1 MHKTERTTLPSI
13 RALALSLSAAA
24 LCAALSA
31 PPAAAADP
39 YKIDVIT
46 SLTGGASF
54 LGKGEQQSLEFLKK
68 SVNKNGGINGRDLQ
82 FVYYDDQ
89 SSPQTAVQLATQ
101 IMASN
106 PPVILGPSIV
116 AMCNAA
122 GALMKNGPVM
132 YCLSPGIHP
141 PKGSFVF
148 ASSASTYDLA
158 KALMRY
164 FRTKG
169 WTHIAVMTSSDASG
183 QDAERGLNEAVAMA
197 ENKDIKIVARAHFNI
212 TDVSVAAQIEN
223 VKAAK
228 PQAFIAWST
237 GAPIATIFKG
247 IVQAGLDV
255 PTATTDGNMTYA
267 QMKNYAD
274 FLPKQL
280 YIASALW
287 AAYGQSGIDP
297 AVTKAQEAFYAEY
310 KSAGLAPD
318 LPASISWNTGLI
330 VVNALRKLGTN
341 VTATQL
347 RDHLENLKGFPA
359 IDGVHDF
366 NASPQRGLDL
376 SDVVVTR
383 WDPAKGTWV
392 PLSKPGGAPL

>member
-1 MHKTERTTLPSI
+1 MRPFNPIAARRLGVTLAFTTL
-13 RALALSLSAAA
+13 AAA
-24 LCAALSA
+24 ASLGA
-31 PPAAAADP
+31 PAFAADP

-68 SVNKNGGINGRDLQ
+68 SVNKTGGIGGRDLE

-148 ASSASTYDLA
+148 TSSASTYDLA

-169 WTHIAVMTSSDASG
+169 WTNIAVMTSSDASG
-183 QDAERGLNEAVAMA
+183 QDAERGLNEAAAMP
-197 ENKDIKIVARAHFNI
+197 ENKTIKIVARAHFNI

-280 YIASALW
+280 YIASAQW
-287 AAYGQSGIDP
+287 AAYGQPGIDP
-297 AVTKAQEAFYAEY
+297 AVAKAQDAFYGEY
-310 KSAGLAPD
+310 KAAGLKPD

-330 VVNALRKLGTN
+330 VVDALRKLGPK
-341 VTATQL
+341 VTAVQL

-366 NASPQRGLDL
+366 GASPQRGLDL
-376 SDVVVTR
+376 SHVVVTR
-383 WDPAKGTWV
+383 WDPAKNTWV
-392 PLSKPGGAPL
+392 PLSKPGGEPLR

>member
-1 MHKTERTTLPSI
+1 MKPLSANI
-13 RALALSLSAAA
+13 RRAAA
-24 LCAALSA
+24 LLGAALLALA
-31 PPAAAADP
+31 PGARAADP
-39 YKIDVIT
+39 YRIDVIT

-68 SVNKNGGINGRDLQ
+68 SVNKAGGIGGRDLE
-82 FVYYDDQ
+82 FAYHDDQ

-101 IMASN
+101 IMAGK

-141 PKGSFVF
+141 EKGSYVF
-148 ASSASTYDLA
+148 TSSTSTYDLA

-164 FRTKG
+164 FRAKG
-169 WTHIAVMTSSDASG
+169 WTRIAVMTSSDASG
-183 QDAERGLNEAVAMA
+183 QDAEKGLNEAAAMA
-197 ENKDIKIVARAHFNI
+197 ENKSIQIVARAHFNI

-223 VKAAK
+223 VKAAN

-237 GAPIATIFKG
+237 GAPIATVFKG

-287 AAYGQSGIDP
+287 AAYGTPGIDP
-297 AVTKAQEAFYAEY
+297 EVTKAQKAFYGEY
-310 KSAGLAPD
+310 AATGQKPD
-318 LPASISWNTGLI
+318 LPASIAWNTGLI
-330 VVNALRKLGTN
+330 VVDSLRRLGTN
-341 VTATQL
+341 VTAAQL
-347 RDHLENLKGFPA
+347 RDHIANLKGFA
-359 IDGVHDF
+359 GIDGVHDF
-366 NASPQRGLDL
+366 HASPQRGLGL

-383 WDPAKGTWV
+383 WDAAKGTWI
-392 PLSKPGGAPL
+392 PLSKPGGEPLR